1 MDHDLEGPPKLDP
14 QTFDEGLV
22 GEEEQ
27 GCPVHLLLT
36 EELRKVPAVG
46 G

>member
-1 MDHDLEGPPKLDP
+1 MDHDFEGPPKLDP